1 MIKKVILK
9 ANCSREKKEVLHLR
23 FIYLYLIGLFF
34 IDPILCVFFFFLKNS
49 ILEEELNFQRFVC
62 FRWWDRTRWWE

>member
-34 IDPILCVFFFFLKNS
+34 IDPILCFFFFK
-49 ILEEELNFQRFVC
+49 E
-62 FRWWDRTRWWE
+62 